1 MSLCWAITLSRA
13 ETKGPEMITKT
24 SWNDPRDDLFS
35 TVYCLIC
42 PADVRTSTLP
52 LYSDTLVDT
61 SAWHVTCCALA
72 SMFTTGV
79 QITLTGGCCEDDE
92 WH

>member
-35 TVYCLIC
+35 TVY
-42 PADVRTSTLP
+42 
-52 LYSDTLVDT
+52 
-61 SAWHVTCCALA
+61 
-72 SMFTTGV
+72 V
-79 QITLTGGCCEDDE
+79 QS
-92 WH
+92 